1 MHFQSADH
9 SRVFSVSTTRQN
21 SPNTKMEKLDNSYS
35 KNGTG
40 RSEFSDAERHMRS
53 KKLPIIIVVGFPI
66 ELSFILGCIR
76 VWQIVS

>member
-1 MHFQSADH
+1 
-9 SRVFSVSTTRQN
+9 
-21 SPNTKMEKLDNSYS
+21 MEKLDNSYS

-66 ELSFILGCIR
+66 DLIYLYNPIYLSFWVALEFGK
-76 VWQIVS
+76 